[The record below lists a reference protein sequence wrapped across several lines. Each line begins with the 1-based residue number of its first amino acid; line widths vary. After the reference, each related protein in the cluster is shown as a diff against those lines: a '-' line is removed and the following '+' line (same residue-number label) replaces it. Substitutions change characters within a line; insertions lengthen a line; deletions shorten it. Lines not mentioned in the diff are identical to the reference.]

1 MSKARREID
10 KKQLTPWRRSED
22 PFRDI
27 KPLADLTV
35 LIGELPD
42 NRDADEILR
51 DLRQSRAI
59 RPFDHQ

>member
-10 KKQLTPWRRSED
+10 KKQLTLWRRSED

-35 LIGELPD
+35 LIGGLPD
-42 NRDADEILR
+42 DRDAEEILMG
-51 DLRQSRAI
+51 LRQTQAI
-59 RPFDHQ
+59 RPFDHT